1 MLSADCRRALA
12 VILAAAALVPSSG
25 ALAATCAGGAA
36 SPLTL
41 GSATTVAPGDARSF
55 ALDLS
60 AGQGVIVDLANLTP
74 PAPVAAESGED
85 GETEAAKPAPR
96 NLALCDAGGKLLAP
110 MAGEVFEK
118 GGSVADTPDGQR
130 LRFVA
135 PSAGRYV
142 VSVTA
147 SDAPRELLARGR
159 DLGSSGGVTA
169 VALGAE
175 ATGTASSAAPQTY
188 SFAGTA
194 GQWVELRSTSEKDT
208 LLNLA
213 GPGRDGSYAV
223 MGSNDDSD
231 GLNPLLRRRLPVS
244 GTYFV
249 QVDSLSAEPGE
260 FTLSIKGIPTP
271 PPPAPPLALRSGA
284 RISAKLDSGD
294 DVKLYALSVTAGHRY
309 DLELTAPYDAVVA
322 IGLPNPVEADDA
334 DAKDAGFS
342 EIKSQDAN
350 LTGTERLSFTAVGS
364 GQVLIRVK
372 SFGID
377 ESDGGY
383 SLKVTDQGG

>member
-1 MLSADCRRALA
+1 MAIADCRRALA
-12 VILAAAALVPSSG
+12 VILAATALVPPSG

-36 SPLTL
+36 SPLTM
-41 GSATTVAPGDARSF
+41 GSAATVASGAARSF

-74 PAPVAAESGED
+74 PAPAASQGDEE
-85 GETEAAKPAPR
+85 GETEAVKSTPR
-96 NLALCDAGGKLLAP
+96 DLALCDAGGKLLAP

-142 VSVTA
+142 VTVSAADV
-147 SDAPRELLARGR
+147 PREILARGR
-159 DLGSSGGVTA
+159 DLGSSGGVIAT
-169 VALGAE
+169 ALGTEKA
-175 ATGTASSAAPQTY
+175 GTASSAAPQTF

-213 GPGRDGSYAV
+213 GPGRDGSYAL

-244 GTYFV
+244 GTYFI

-271 PPPAPPLALRSGA
+271 PSPAPPLALRSGA
-284 RISAKLDSGD
+284 RISAKLNSGD
-294 DVKLYALSVTAGHRY
+294 DVRLYALSVLAGHRY

-322 IGLPNPVEADDA
+322 IGLPNPIEADDA

-342 EIKSQDAN
+342 EVKAQDAN
-350 LTGTERLSFTAVGS
+350 LTGTERLSFTAVSS
-364 GQVLIRVK
+364 GQVLVRVK

-383 SLKVTDQGG
+383 TLKVTDQGG

>member
-25 ALAATCAGGAA
+25 ALAAACVGGAA

-41 GSATTVAPGDARSF
+41 GSAATVTPGSTRSF

-74 PAPVAAESGED
+74 PAPVVAESGEGD
-85 GETEAAKPAPR
+85 ETEAAKPAPR

-142 VSVTA
+142 VSVA
-147 SDAPRELLARGR
+147 AGDAPREILARGR

-294 DVKLYALSVTAGHRY
+294 DVKLYALSVVAGHRY

-350 LTGTERLSFTAVGS
+350 LTGTERLSFTAVSS
-364 GQVLIRVK
+364 GQVLVRVK